1 MKKAFLI
8 IISYTILA
16 FAFCLGISSFL
27 GHLPLLLNEH
37 KSSYVFLRGLIYF
50 FRIVPPVFCSA
61 FLIGLAIHFGQDAE
75 KAQMRFSP
83 LIMAHFRGVMV
94 LSIILVALMTVV
106 SEVCIPLV
114 QRKKSYEEAA
124 PHLINEYIR
133 LGEECIKSEN
143 YVLAHRYGS
152 QILKIKSDSIE
163 GKNLID
169 KSEAVLKAIKKITP
183 QEKVS
188 LTSDIHMAFEVN
200 NETVTSLIN
209 KSKKAAEGKKWFESH
224 YYAQLAS
231 SVGTNKD
238 INIKEARRLASI
250 AWNNIQNVQKG
261 EKTKEQELFA
271 KKRSAYKALSEGD
284 NIEAY
289 YQFMEIAEQ
298 EITWAADPDIT
309 QFLEIARNR
318 VENQCFFIDETEK
331 LQTFENFIN
340 VYFTIK
346 HKSGVT
352 DVVYIRGITPISNGG
367 KMIQYLRG
375 LTVTTFSKSGLFLKS
390 YSVPYAKLLSVS
402 IDDFDEEFREEL
414 ELPKSV
420 KRVPFILLESI
431 DRNKRGMRIVPEYEF
446 TDYIKPEQRKK
457 LNYSILAIS
466 MDDFNTACD
475 TSVGTDKMNIGSL
488 MEISGKAE
496 ALGFFSEVMGAIL
509 IKRVTYPIIMMVILM
524 FLATVAWNFRT
535 YKEQLFKFIWIFIVP
550 VCTII
555 SDIFIQIILTVGNL
569 SNYLLIAITGNS
581 ALLIACLIWTVLLFV
596 VCVYFALRKSN

>member
-1 MKKAFLI
+1 
-8 IISYTILA
+8 
-16 FAFCLGISSFL
+16 
-27 GHLPLLLNEH
+27 
-37 KSSYVFLRGLIYF
+37 
-50 FRIVPPVFCSA
+50 
-61 FLIGLAIHFGQDAE
+61 
-75 KAQMRFSP
+75 
-83 LIMAHFRGVMV
+83 
-94 LSIILVALMTVV
+94 
-106 SEVCIPLV
+106 
-114 QRKKSYEEAA
+114 
-124 PHLINEYIR
+124 
-133 LGEECIKSEN
+133 
-143 YVLAHRYGS
+143 
-152 QILKIKSDSIE
+152 
-163 GKNLID
+163 
-169 KSEAVLKAIKKITP
+169 
-183 QEKVS
+183 
-188 LTSDIHMAFEVN
+188 
-200 NETVTSLIN
+200 
-209 KSKKAAEGKKWFESH
+209 
-224 YYAQLAS
+224 
-231 SVGTNKD
+231 
-238 INIKEARRLASI
+238 
-250 AWNNIQNVQKG
+250 
-261 EKTKEQELFA
+261 
-271 KKRSAYKALSEGD
+271 
-284 NIEAY
+284 
-289 YQFMEIAEQ
+289 
-298 EITWAADPDIT
+298 
-309 QFLEIARNR
+309 
-318 VENQCFFIDETEK
+318 
-331 LQTFENFIN
+331 
-340 VYFTIK
+340 
-346 HKSGVT
+346 
-352 DVVYIRGITPISNGG
+352 
-367 KMIQYLRG
+367 MIQYLRG